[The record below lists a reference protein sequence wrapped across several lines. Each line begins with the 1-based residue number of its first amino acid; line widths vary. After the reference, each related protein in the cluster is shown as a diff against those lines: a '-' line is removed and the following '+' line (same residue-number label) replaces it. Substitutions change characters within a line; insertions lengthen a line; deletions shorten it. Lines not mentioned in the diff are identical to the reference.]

1 MSLLLLV
8 HLHGLESVGQRWR
21 GDSVVPRLLLLLRR
35 LLVDFPTGLLL
46 LHLALRWLLLHLL
59 GLVLAHLVPLRLLVG
74 WQRTVLESIKLLLI
88 LHLVL
93 ELQLLLLGMGG
104 RSLAAGAVAMAESSR
119 P

>member
-1 MSLLLLV
+1 M
-8 HLHGLESVGQRWR
+8 
-21 GDSVVPRLLLLLRR
+21 VPRLLLLLRC
-35 LLVDFPTGLLL
+35 LLIYFPTGLLL
-46 LHLALRWLLLHLL
+46 WHLALRGLLLHLL

-74 WQRTVLESIKLLLI
+74 RQWTILEPIELLLI

-93 ELQLLLLGMGG
+93 ELELLLLGMGG